1 MLRATHDGQWVVRF
15 ADGEDLMSS
24 LLSPPI
30 DAGFLPAGIGMLR
43 DLRLGYWNGK
53 AYETTDVA
61 NPVELLAMQ
70 GNFGRSESQRVVHRH
85 VAVATRDGTSLEGH
99 LVRAR
104 VHNTVEPLASETRGI
119 ALHRQQEPTGLARLR
134 PRAT

>member
-1 MLRATHDGQWVVRF
+1 
-15 ADGEDLMSS
+15 MSS

-70 GNFGRSESQRVVHRH
+70 GNFGHSESQRVVHRH